1 MTRQEFIDDV
11 NTIWELLRVAVDYD
25 YEFDNVYSKEQYDDE
40 INEQLSSDDNSWRD
54 VRDWLYNL
62 PDEYDFYVRDRWSDW
77 EGRGEDNIED
87 LKAQFLAW
95 ADDDGEIFE
104 EEDGDEE
111 YNEESPDD
119 SESEVEDHEP
129 EPDFTL
135 DDILSVIWDNSERT
149 A

>member
-25 YEFDNVYSKEQYDDE
+25 YEFDDVYSGEQYNDE
-40 INEQLSSDDNSWRD
+40 VNEQLSYDDRSWRD
-54 VRDWLYNL
+54 IRDCLDNL
-62 PDEYDFYVRDRWSDW
+62 PDGYDFYIRNRWGEW
-77 EGRGEDNIED
+77 EGRGEDDIDD
-87 LKAQFLAW
+87 LKAQFLTW

-104 EEDGDEE
+104 EEEDDEE

-119 SESEVEDHEP
+119 SEPEVEDPEP